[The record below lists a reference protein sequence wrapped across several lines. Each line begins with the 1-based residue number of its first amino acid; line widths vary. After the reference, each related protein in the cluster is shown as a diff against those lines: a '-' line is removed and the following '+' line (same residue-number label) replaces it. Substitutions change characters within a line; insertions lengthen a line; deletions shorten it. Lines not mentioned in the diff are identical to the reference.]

1 MRPID
6 SVVVT
11 PAPSPVH
18 RAAVAREARFLR
30 LSSRLSSRVSFL
42 TLTLSVSLALPT
54 AINAPAQ
61 AQPVG
66 LPSMGATSGA
76 ELSPML
82 ERKLGEAIMVQGRR
96 DPTYIDDPEL
106 RQYLRAMGRRLAAH
120 APGGGVAE
128 LDVFGVRDA
137 AINAFAMPG
146 GYIGIHSGLIVA
158 SETEAELAGVL
169 AHEIGHVAQRH
180 IARGFTQQ
188 GQNSGLMMASMAAAL
203 IAALAGGGADLATGV
218 ATFGQ
223 AAAVSR
229 QLGFSR
235 DAEREADRA
244 GFDMMARA
252 GYDPAGMARMFGRL
266 MNASRLND
274 GLGGGTYA
282 TTHPLSIQ
290 RLSDIQGRLNARAAP
305 ASGSANQ
312 GSDDFW
318 FIRAK
323 LRVLQAGDSQGQR
336 AVAQQ
341 LRAETKAATSVARR
355 TAAHYG
361 LALSA
366 LARNSLHEAGAALA
380 SARRQANA
388 DGHDFPYLAALEVRI
403 ATAASD
409 LQQALALARAA
420 WRQWPDHRAL
430 AFALAESL
438 QRAGLDAEA
447 VVFLR
452 ETAARWGESEPRL
465 LQLLA
470 QSEERAAQPIAARL
484 SMASYY
490 ERIGALPAA
499 VSQLNQARGLSKD
512 FYQQAQID
520 VRIRDLKTRMD
531 EDRAL
536 LARFR

>member
-1 MRPID
+1 MG
-6 SVVVT
+6 
-11 PAPSPVH
+11 
-18 RAAVAREARFLR
+18 
-30 LSSRLSSRVSFL
+30 
-42 TLTLSVSLALPT
+42 T
-54 AINAPAQ
+54 A
-61 AQPVG
+61 
-66 LPSMGATSGA
+66 SGA
-76 ELSPML
+76 ELSPLL

-96 DPTYIDDPEL
+96 DPTYIDDPEV

-188 GQNSGLMMASMAAAL
+188 GQNSGIMMASMAAAL

-218 ATFGQ
+218 AAFGQ

-244 GFDMMARA
+244 GFDMMTKA

-274 GLGGGTYA
+274 GLGGGAYA

-290 RLSDIQGRLNARAAP
+290 RLSDIQGRLNARTNANPAP
-305 ASGSANQ
+305 DSDDQS
-312 GSDDFW
+312 SDDFW

-323 LRVLQAGDSQGQR
+323 MRVLQTGDSQGQR

-341 LRAETKAATSVARR
+341 LRAEVDAAAVSAVRR

-366 LARNSLHEAGAALA
+366 LARNNLGEARVALA
-380 SARRQANA
+380 SARAYER
-388 DGHDFPYLAALEVRI
+388 DFPYLAALDIRI
-403 ATAASD
+403 ATAAGD
-409 LQQALALARAA
+409 AQQALALARAA

-438 QRAGLDAEA
+438 QRAGLDTEA

-452 ETAARWGESEPRL
+452 ERAARWGESEPRL
-465 LQLLA
+465 WQLLA
-470 QSEERAAQPIAARL
+470 QSEEHAGQPIAARL
-484 SMASYY
+484 SMATYY

-512 FYQQAQID
+512 FYQQSQID
-520 VRIRDLKTRMD
+520 VRIRDVKTRMD

>member
-1 MRPID
+1 MG
-6 SVVVT
+6 
-11 PAPSPVH
+11 
-18 RAAVAREARFLR
+18 
-30 LSSRLSSRVSFL
+30 
-42 TLTLSVSLALPT
+42 T
-54 AINAPAQ
+54 A
-61 AQPVG
+61 
-66 LPSMGATSGA
+66 SGA
-76 ELSPML
+76 ELSPLL

-96 DPTYIDDPEL
+96 DPTYIDDPEV

-188 GQNSGLMMASMAAAL
+188 GQNSGIMMASMAAAL

-218 ATFGQ
+218 AAFGQ

-244 GFDMMARA
+244 GFDMMTKA

-266 MNASRLND
+266 MNASRLNE
-274 GLGGGTYA
+274 GLGGGAYA

-290 RLSDIQGRLNARAAP
+290 RLSDIQGRLNARTNANPAP
-305 ASGSANQ
+305 DSDDQ

-323 LRVLQAGDSQGQR
+323 MRVLQTGDSQGQR

-341 LRAETKAATSVARR
+341 LRAEVDAAALSAVRR
-355 TAAHYG
+355 SAAHYG

-366 LARNSLHEAGAALA
+366 LARNNLGEAREALA
-380 SARRQANA
+380 SARTPR
-388 DGHDFPYLAALEVRI
+388 HDFPWLAALDIRI
-403 ATAASD
+403 ATAAGD
-409 LQQALALARAA
+409 AQAALTLARAA
-420 WRQWPDHRAL
+420 WQQWPEHRAL

-438 QRAGLDAEA
+438 QRAGLDSEA

-452 ETAARWGESEPRL
+452 EHAARWGESEPRL
-465 LQLLA
+465 WQLLA
-470 QSEERAAQPIAARL
+470 QSEERAGQPIAARL
-484 SMASYY
+484 SMATYY

-499 VSQLNQARGLSKD
+499 VSQLNQARGLSKS
-512 FYQQAQID
+512 FYQQSQID
-520 VRIRDLKTRMD
+520 VRIREVKTRMD

>member
-1 MRPID
+1 MSGLSSTGRVAWGLALSLNLTLPT
-6 SVVVT
+6 VVYT
-11 PAPSPVH
+11 PA
-18 RAAVAREARFLR
+18 L
-30 LSSRLSSRVSFL
+30 
-42 TLTLSVSLALPT
+42 
-54 AINAPAQ
+54 
-61 AQPVG
+61 AQPMG
-66 LPSMGATSGA
+66 LPSMGAASGA
-76 ELSPML
+76 ELSPLL

-96 DPTYIDDPEL
+96 DPTYIDDPEV
-106 RQYLRAMGRRLAAH
+106 RQYLRAMGHRLAVY
-120 APGGGVAE
+120 APGGGVADLE
-128 LDVFGVRDA
+128 VFGVRDA

-158 SETEAELAGVL
+158 SDTEAELAGVL

-218 ATFGQ
+218 AAFGQ

-244 GFDMMARA
+244 GFDMMSKA

-266 MNASRLND
+266 MNASRLNE
-274 GLGGGTYA
+274 GLGGGAYV

-290 RLSDIQGRLNARAAP
+290 RLSDIQGRLNATARNVTEP
-305 ASGSANQ
+305 RDDS
-312 GSDDFW
+312 SDDFW

-323 LRVLQAGDSQGQR
+323 MRVLQTGDAQGQR

-341 LRAETKAATSVARR
+341 LRAESTLASAAHR

-366 LARNSLHEAGAALA
+366 LARNDLTQARAALA
-380 SARRQANA
+380 QARAEGRN
-388 DGHDFPYLAALEVRI
+388 FPWLAVLDVRI
-403 ATAASD
+403 ATAAGETAQSV
-409 LQQALALARAA
+409 ALARSA
-420 WRQWPDHRAL
+420 WRQWPGHRAL

-438 QRAGLDAEA
+438 QRAGQDHEA
-447 VVFLR
+447 VAFLR
-452 ETAARWGESEPRL
+452 ERVANWAESEPRL

-470 QSEERAAQPIAARL
+470 QSEERIGEPIIARL
-484 SMASYY
+484 SMATYY

-499 VSQLNQARGLSKD
+499 VSQLSQARGLSKD
-512 FYQQAQID
+512 FYQQSQID
-520 VRIRDLKTRMD
+520 VRIRNVKARMD